1 MASLLLA
8 LMIVPRTD
16 EASIGGR
23 TVAAVFKQFRTAI
36 HEILLDRR
44 VLLTSNMEGVFGA
57 PRVTF
62 HCTCVSV
69 TLPLPSGRMANVGPA
84 RPEQQ

>member
-44 VLLTSNMEGVFGA
+44 VLLTSNMEGVQNLSVGA
-57 PRVTF
+57 LGSGLIKFRV
-62 HCTCVSV
+62 
-69 TLPLPSGRMANVGPA
+69 PSANHLCFTQVGGGH
-84 RPEQQ
+84 E

>member
-44 VLLTSNMEGVFGA
+44 VLLTSNMEGVQNLSVGA
-57 PRVTF
+57 LGSGLFKFRV
-62 HCTCVSV
+62 
-69 TLPLPSGRMANVGPA
+69 PSANHLCFTQVGGGH
-84 RPEQQ
+84 E